1 MINFENSALVVA
13 HPDDEILWFSSVL
26 ENVDKIII
34 VFKDTANKTVF
45 YGRDTILNSKAL
57 PYAKKIICLEIEES
71 DAFNSSNWKMP
82 KPTEYGVKNSST
94 KYKENYYKIRN
105 KLIKNLVGFKNV
117 ITHNPW
123 GEYGHEEHTQ
133 IFRVITSLFTELN
146 YSIWVSGYFSERSYN
161 MMSLFKKNIGKKFV
175 NCNINHEFCES
186 VKSIYMNNG
195 AWTWSND
202 YNWPRSEI
210 FYELFETKKNL
221 EIIPAETPQTW
232 DQMNFI
238 LMFEIHLNYFSKIRS
253 KAIQFLQLF
262 IPKFFFNILAKN
274 YKKIK
279 FRYSQ
284 TNRKLK

>member
-13 HPDDEILWFSSVL
+13 HLDDEILWFSSIL

-34 VFKDTANKTVF
+34 VFKGTNNKTVF
-45 YGRDTILNSKAL
+45 YGRDFILNSKVL
-57 PYAKKIICLEIEES
+57 PYAKKITCLEIEES

-82 KPTEYGVKNSST
+82 KPTEYGVKNNSIT
-94 KYKENYYKIRN
+94 YKENYFKVRN

-123 GEYGHEEHTQ
+123 GEYGHEEHAQ
-133 IFRVITSLFTELN
+133 VFRVIMSLLTELN

-161 MMSLFKKNIGKKFV
+161 MMSLFKKNISKNFVTCIINKK
-175 NCNINHEFCES
+175 FCES
-186 VKSIYMNNG
+186 IKSTYIENG

-202 YNWPRSEI
+202 YNWPQSEI
-210 FYELFETKKNL
+210 FYELFKTTKNL
-221 EIIPAETPQTW
+221 EISSAKTPQTW

-253 KAIQFLQLF
+253 KVIRFLQLF
-262 IPKFFFNILAKN
+262 IPKIFFNILVKN

-279 FRYSQ
+279 FSYSQ
-284 TNRKLK
+284 TNQKVK